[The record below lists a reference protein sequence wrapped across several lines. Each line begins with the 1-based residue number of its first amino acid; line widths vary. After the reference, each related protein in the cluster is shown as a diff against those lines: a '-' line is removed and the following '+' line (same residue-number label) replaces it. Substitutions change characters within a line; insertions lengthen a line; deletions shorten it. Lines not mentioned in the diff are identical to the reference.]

1 MELISM
7 GNNNVKKNWKQRLK
21 HEFIE
26 YWTNVVYL
34 TIFFGVF
41 AISRR
46 LILAHYNIILDDYF
60 IGLIKAL
67 VLAKVIM
74 IASFFGFT
82 RGLEDKPLIIPVLYK
97 TFIFTLWVALF
108 SIIES
113 LIKGYISTS
122 SLALA
127 YHELMANHIT
137 KKWFGEALMVMLCFI
152 PFFAFKELSRV
163 MGEEKIMNLFF
174 RKREDLE

>member
-1 MELISM
+1 MEDKK
-7 GNNNVKKNWKQRLK
+7 VKKNWKQKLK

-46 LILAHYNIILDDYF
+46 LILAHYNVILDDYF
-60 IGLIKAL
+60 VGLIKAL

-74 IASFFGFT
+74 IGSIFGFAK
-82 RGLEDKPLIIPVLYK
+82 GLEHKPLIIPVLYK

-108 SIIES
+108 STIEA
-113 LIKGYISTS
+113 LIKGFISTS
-122 SLALA
+122 SLSLA
-127 YHELMANHIT
+127 FDELMSNHIT

-163 MGEEKIMNLFF
+163 MGEEKIINLFF
-174 RKREDLE
+174 RKREDLT